1 MPNLLEWLKSLKLYV
16 FLKRSMVT
24 LIFCF
29 TFVGAVCAAFDIS
42 LEFLSK
48 VKQHYGEDASIRV
61 EQWQKLMQTAKQL
74 PEQQKLKLVNDFF
87 NQKINFVDDIY
98 LWGVND
104 YWATPMELL
113 FKGAGDCEDYS
124 IAKYF
129 TLIELGVEDSKMR
142 LTYVKALNLNQ
153 AHMVLTYFSS
163 PRAVPV
169 VLDNLIP
176 EIKSASKRTDLLPVY
191 SFNGSGLWLAKSR
204 GGGKKVGSS
213 SRLSLWTELKQ
224 RMLNDTIKPF

>member
-1 MPNLLEWLKSLKLYV
+1 
-16 FLKRSMVT
+16 MVT
-24 LIFCF
+24 LIFCLAC
-29 TFVGAVCAAFDIS
+29 VGTVFAAFNIS

-48 VKQHYGEDASIRV
+48 VKQQYGENASIRV

-74 PEQQKLKLVNDFF
+74 PEQQKLKRVNDFF

-98 LWGVND
+98 LWNVND

-113 FKGAGDCEDYS
+113 FQGAGDCEDYS

-129 TLIELGVEDSKMR
+129 TLIELGIDDSKMR
-142 LTYVKALNLNQ
+142 ITYVKALNLNQ

-163 PRAVPV
+163 PRAIPV

-213 SRLSLWTELKQ
+213 GRLSMWAELKQ
-224 RMLNDTIKPF
+224 RMLNQSIESF